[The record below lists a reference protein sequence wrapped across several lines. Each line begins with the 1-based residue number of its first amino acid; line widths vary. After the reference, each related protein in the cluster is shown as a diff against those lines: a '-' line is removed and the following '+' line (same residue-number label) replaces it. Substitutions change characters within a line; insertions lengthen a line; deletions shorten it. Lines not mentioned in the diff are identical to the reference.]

1 MKLQGRIA
9 LVTGAARGI
18 GLACVKRLV
27 ADGATVVG
35 CDLNAEE
42 GKPALEA
49 AGATFVS
56 CDVGDKAAVD
66 AMVDAVV
73 AEHGSLDILV
83 ANAALIHKA
92 NFLEISEEDFD
103 RVLRVNLKGVF
114 LCGQAAG
121 RQMVKQGKGAIVN
134 MSSINGTVA
143 IPDQVPYVT
152 AKGGV
157 EQMTKLM
164 ALAMAHDG
172 VRVNAVAPGTILT
185 EMAKTIMTDDAVR
198 RMILSRTPI
207 GRTGDPSEIASVVS
221 FLASDDASYV
231 TGETIV
237 ADGGRLALNYVMPVK
252 E

>member
-1 MKLQGRIA
+1 MKLKGRVA

-35 CDLNAEE
+35 CDISADGKAAVEAE
-42 GKPALEA
+42 
-49 AGATFVS
+49 GAHFAV
-56 CDVGDKAAVD
+56 CDVGDKVAVD
-66 AMVDAVV
+66 ALVDSIV
-73 AEHGSLDILV
+73 ADHGGLDILV
-83 ANAALIHKA
+83 ANAALIHKDK
-92 NFLEISEEDFD
+92 FLEISEDDFD

-121 RQMVKQGKGAIVN
+121 RQMVKQGRGAIIN

-143 IPDQVPYVT
+143 IPDQAPYVT

-164 ALAMAHDG
+164 ALALAPDG

-185 EMAKTIMTDDAVR
+185 EMAKTIMTDDTVR
-198 RMILSRTPI
+198 RMILSRTPL
-207 GRTGDPSEIASVVS
+207 GRTGDPAEVAAVIS

-231 TGETIV
+231 TGEVIV